1 MHTTSGRQY
10 HRTVLAA
17 SVCYTLSCV
26 ALIFVLIGNVSNVAG
41 VRGLY
46 FYRLEL
52 ANIIPE
58 SSPNSQLLN
67 SVARSLGLH
76 DFYQVGLWNFCEGYN
91 DEGITY
97 CSPRKAFYWF
107 NPVDVIMSELLAG
120 AQIALP
126 MELVNAL
133 TLLRIAS
140 KVMFALF
147 LIGII
152 LNFLL
157 IFASLLAIRSRAWSI
172 PLISLSLIS
181 TLMIGAATI
190 LGTVMSVTAKYAVQ
204 LQSELNI
211 RGVIS
216 SAMLAAMWIA
226 SILTAASFFMHCSLG
241 CCLRPRRALMAD
253 VVGSAVSKAP
263 RSGMMEDEQPRRSST
278 GVLQYSHNT
287 GHTSGLISRL
297 HGGSRKDTMVL
308 NGSLTST
315 TSTSTRTAGP
325 TEVPASRLELPTGPR
340 PAEPTM
346 VSTALQK

>member
-10 HRTVLAA
+10 RRTAIAA
-17 SVCYTLSCV
+17 SVCYALSCV
-26 ALIFVLIGNVSNVAG
+26 ALIFVLIGNVSDAPA
-41 VRGLY
+41 VRGLF

-58 SSPNSQLLN
+58 SSPNSALLN

-97 CSPRKAFYWF
+97 CSPRKSFYWF
-107 NPVDVIMSELLAG
+107 NPVNVLTSELLAG

-147 LIGII
+147 LLGII
-152 LNFLL
+152 FNFLL
-157 IFASLLAIRSRAWSI
+157 AFASLLVIRSRGWSI
-172 PLISLSLIS
+172 PLISLSLVS
-181 TLMIGAATI
+181 TTMIGGGAI
-190 LGTVMSVTAKYAVQ
+190 VGTVMSVTAKYAVR

-216 SAMLAAMWIA
+216 AAMIAVMWLAAV
-226 SILTAASFFMHCSLG
+226 LTAAAFFMHCALG

-253 VVGSAVSKAP
+253 VMGSASTSSAP
-263 RSGMMEDEQPRRSST
+263 RSGMMEDEQPRRNSN
-278 GVLQYSHNT
+278 GLLQYSSPNDPAPGFYT
-287 GHTSGLISRL
+287 RFRTNL
-297 HGGSRKDTMVL
+297 RKDPAML
-308 NGSLTST
+308 QDSSM
-315 TSTSTRTAGP
+315 STSP
-325 TEVPASRLELPTGPR
+325 TPPVAPSAAPMSGAIPR
-340 PAEPTM
+340 
-346 VSTALQK
+346 